1 MTNTKDL
8 ETKIAHLCALAREK
22 FGVRSDQLDVVM
34 RKLGRRVPK
43 RIHKHAEVLLSAQ
56 ASLGHPTLAMMV
68 DEKKITQSY
77 KAIAEHLKSI
87 DPKLRRKNK
96 MLDILASM
104 AFSVL
109 VVFALMILVLVW
121 RGLL

>member
-8 ETKIAHLCALAREK
+8 ETKIAQLCALAHEK

-56 ASLGHPTLAMMV
+56 ASLGHPTLAMML

-96 MLDILASM
+96 MLDVLASM
-104 AFSVL
+104 AFSIL

-121 RGLL
+121 RGLI